1 MSELPQGW
9 ARAEIG
15 QLSELI
21 NGRAFKPQE
30 WSESGLPIIRIQNLN
45 NAAAKFNHFQGEL
58 SDRHLVRKGDLLFAW
73 SGTPGTSFGAHI
85 WRGENAAL
93 NQHIFKIEFD
103 EKEIERRF
111 FRYAI
116 NQKLEDLIG
125 SAQGGVGLR
134 HVTKGTFEKTLIA
147 FPSREEQARIA
158 QKLDSLLAQIDA
170 LKKRID
176 TIAPLLKRFRQSVL
190 SAAVSGRLTESWRES
205 NALTRQGVKSWEK
218 TNFGAICSEITVGY
232 VGKMADQYTEAGIP
246 FLRSQNVRPFRFSKT
261 NLLYVSKEFHESIAK
276 SKLFPGDLAVV
287 RSGAPGVTC
296 VIPDEL
302 EVANCSDLVI
312 ARPSERLNSQFGCIF
327 MNSEVAKRNVAENQV
342 GVAQQHF
349 NVGSMKQ
356 MPIELPPIEE
366 QLEIVRRVDQ
376 LFAFADLLESKVK
389 TAKARIGLL
398 TQSILGSGDELR
410 EPGQTLLAGQIYN
423 ANRYCIGALLRGL
436 GFEVHDEEVLAD
448 ELVASRDAL
457 SLAASEWDA
466 LVTSG
471 GVSVGEEDHLK
482 RAIAE
487 LGEVNLWRLAIQPG
501 KPFAFGSV
509 AGKPWLG
516 LPGNPAAAL
525 VTALLVARPFL
536 LRQQGL
542 FDVVP
547 RPLALPAAF
556 DWPQPRARR
565 QYLRAR
571 LDERGRVEIHP
582 QQGSAML
589 LAASWA
595 DGLAVIE
602 RGATLGV
609 GDAIDFLPFS
619 ALMA

>member
-1 MSELPQGW
+1 IFTGAPLPTG
-9 ARAEIG
+9 ADCVV
-15 QLSELI
+15 
-21 NGRAFKPQE
+21 PQE
-30 WSESGLPIIRIQNLN
+30 LCVVDGERVQLPPVSAGQ
-45 NAAAKFNHFQGEL
+45 H
-58 SDRHLVRKGDLLFAW
+58 VRR
-73 SGTPGTSFGAHI
+73 
-85 WRGENAAL
+85 RGEEL
-93 NQHIFKIEFD
+93 
-103 EKEIERRF
+103 RRG
-111 FRYAI
+111 AP
-116 NQKLEDLIG
+116 
-125 SAQGGVGLR
+125 VLR
-134 HVTKGTFEKTLIA
+134 AGQRLRPQELG
-147 FPSREEQARIA
+147 
-158 QKLDSLLAQIDA
+158 LLAS
-170 LKKRID
+170 L
-176 TIAPLLKRFRQSVL
+176 
-190 SAAVSGRLTESWRES
+190 
-205 NALTRQGVKSWEK
+205 
-218 TNFGAICSEITVGY
+218 
-232 VGKMADQYTEAGIP
+232 
-246 FLRSQNVRPFRFSKT
+246 
-261 NLLYVSKEFHESIAK
+261 
-276 SKLFPGDLAVV
+276 
-287 RSGAPGVTC
+287 
-296 VIPDEL
+296 
-302 EVANCSDLVI
+302 
-312 ARPSERLNSQFGCIF
+312 
-327 MNSEVAKRNVAENQV
+327 
-342 GVAQQHF
+342 GVAT
-349 NVGSMKQ
+349 VS
-356 MPIELPPIEE
+356 
-366 QLEIVRRVDQ
+366 VRRR
-376 LFAFADLLESKVK
+376 L
-389 TAKARIGLL
+389 RIGLL
-398 TQSILGSGDELR
+398 SSGDELR

-423 ANRYCIGALLRGL
+423 VNRYCIGALLRGL

>member
-1 MSELPQGW
+1 MSLPLGQA
-9 ARAEIG
+9 ARIFTGAPLPTG
-15 QLSELI
+15 
-21 NGRAFKPQE
+21 ADCVVPQE
-30 WSESGLPIIRIQNLN
+30 LCVVDGERVQLPPVSAGQ
-45 NAAAKFNHFQGEL
+45 H
-58 SDRHLVRKGDLLFAW
+58 VRR
-73 SGTPGTSFGAHI
+73 
-85 WRGENAAL
+85 RGEEL
-93 NQHIFKIEFD
+93 
-103 EKEIERRF
+103 RRG
-111 FRYAI
+111 AP
-116 NQKLEDLIG
+116 
-125 SAQGGVGLR
+125 VLR
-134 HVTKGTFEKTLIA
+134 AGQRLRPQELG
-147 FPSREEQARIA
+147 
-158 QKLDSLLAQIDA
+158 LLAS
-170 LKKRID
+170 L
-176 TIAPLLKRFRQSVL
+176 
-190 SAAVSGRLTESWRES
+190 
-205 NALTRQGVKSWEK
+205 
-218 TNFGAICSEITVGY
+218 
-232 VGKMADQYTEAGIP
+232 
-246 FLRSQNVRPFRFSKT
+246 
-261 NLLYVSKEFHESIAK
+261 
-276 SKLFPGDLAVV
+276 
-287 RSGAPGVTC
+287 
-296 VIPDEL
+296 
-302 EVANCSDLVI
+302 
-312 ARPSERLNSQFGCIF
+312 
-327 MNSEVAKRNVAENQV
+327 
-342 GVAQQHF
+342 GVAT
-349 NVGSMKQ
+349 VS
-356 MPIELPPIEE
+356 
-366 QLEIVRRVDQ
+366 VRRR
-376 LFAFADLLESKVK
+376 L
-389 TAKARIGLL
+389 RIGLL
-398 TQSILGSGDELR
+398 SSGDELR

-471 GVSVGEEDHLK
+471 GVSVGEEDHSSAPSPSLARSTCGAWRSS
-482 RAIAE
+482 RASRSPSAP
-487 LGEVNLWRLAIQPG
+487 WPA
-501 KPFAFGSV
+501 S
-509 AGKPWLG
+509 PWLG

>member
-1 MSELPQGW
+1 QELCVVDGERVQLPPVSAGQHVRRCGEELRRG
-9 ARAEIG
+9 APVLRAG
-15 QLSELI
+15 QRL
-21 NGRAFKPQE
+21 RPQE
-30 WSESGLPIIRIQNLN
+30 LG
-45 NAAAKFNHFQGEL
+45 
-58 SDRHLVRKGDLLFAW
+58 
-73 SGTPGTSFGAHI
+73 
-85 WRGENAAL
+85 
-93 NQHIFKIEFD
+93 
-103 EKEIERRF
+103 
-111 FRYAI
+111 
-116 NQKLEDLIG
+116 
-125 SAQGGVGLR
+125 
-134 HVTKGTFEKTLIA
+134 
-147 FPSREEQARIA
+147 
-158 QKLDSLLAQIDA
+158 LLAS
-170 LKKRID
+170 L
-176 TIAPLLKRFRQSVL
+176 
-190 SAAVSGRLTESWRES
+190 
-205 NALTRQGVKSWEK
+205 
-218 TNFGAICSEITVGY
+218 
-232 VGKMADQYTEAGIP
+232 
-246 FLRSQNVRPFRFSKT
+246 
-261 NLLYVSKEFHESIAK
+261 
-276 SKLFPGDLAVV
+276 
-287 RSGAPGVTC
+287 
-296 VIPDEL
+296 
-302 EVANCSDLVI
+302 
-312 ARPSERLNSQFGCIF
+312 
-327 MNSEVAKRNVAENQV
+327 
-342 GVAQQHF
+342 GVAT
-349 NVGSMKQ
+349 VS
-356 MPIELPPIEE
+356 
-366 QLEIVRRVDQ
+366 VRRR
-376 LFAFADLLESKVK
+376 L
-389 TAKARIGLL
+389 RIGLL
-398 TQSILGSGDELR
+398 SSGDELR

>member
-1 MSELPQGW
+1 MSACACDGGQLRPLDEALAELL
-9 ARAEIG
+9 ARAPRPPACES
-15 QLSELI
+15 LALERAL
-21 NGRAFKPQE
+21 GRVLGEDLLAPMDLPH
-30 WSESGLPIIRIQNLN
+30 WDNSAMDGYALCSAGLPR
-45 NAAAKFNHFQGEL
+45 
-58 SDRHLVRKGDLLFAW
+58 
-73 SGTPGTSFGAHI
+73 SG
-85 WRGENAAL
+85 
-93 NQHIFKIEFD
+93 
-103 EKEIERRF
+103 
-111 FRYAI
+111 
-116 NQKLEDLIG
+116 G
-125 SAQGGVGLR
+125 SLTVG
-134 HVTKGTFEKTLIA
+134 
-147 FPSREEQARIA
+147 ARIA
-158 QKLDSLLAQIDA
+158 AGDTRGMSLPLGQAARIFTGAPLPTGADCVVPQELCVVDGERVQLPPVSAGQHVRRRGEELRRGAPVLRAGQRLRPQELGLLAS
-170 LKKRID
+170 L
-176 TIAPLLKRFRQSVL
+176 
-190 SAAVSGRLTESWRES
+190 
-205 NALTRQGVKSWEK
+205 
-218 TNFGAICSEITVGY
+218 
-232 VGKMADQYTEAGIP
+232 
-246 FLRSQNVRPFRFSKT
+246 
-261 NLLYVSKEFHESIAK
+261 
-276 SKLFPGDLAVV
+276 
-287 RSGAPGVTC
+287 
-296 VIPDEL
+296 
-302 EVANCSDLVI
+302 
-312 ARPSERLNSQFGCIF
+312 
-327 MNSEVAKRNVAENQV
+327 
-342 GVAQQHF
+342 GVATL
-349 NVGSMKQ
+349 S
-356 MPIELPPIEE
+356 
-366 QLEIVRRVDQ
+366 VRRR
-376 LFAFADLLESKVK
+376 L
-389 TAKARIGLL
+389 RIGLL
-398 TQSILGSGDELR
+398 SSGDELR

>member
-1 MSELPQGW
+1 MSHLATSTFQPLNIAILTVSDTRTLETDTSGQTLADALLAAGHRLHQRSLKTDDIYQIRAVVSAWIADPKVQVGLITGGTGFTARDNTPGGRAAVRARCRGLRRTVPPGLAARDRHFHHPVAGAGRAQQRYPGVLPARLAGRLSHRLERDSPGATGQPHPPVQFRPAPEDPASRGAGGRLRVPLVSACACDGGQLRPLDEALAELL
-9 ARAEIG
+9 ARAPRPPACES
-15 QLSELI
+15 LALERAL
-21 NGRAFKPQE
+21 GRV
-30 WSESGLPIIRIQNLN
+30 L
-45 NAAAKFNHFQGEL
+45 GE
-58 SDRHLVRKGDLLFAW
+58 DLLAPMDLPHW
-73 SGTPGTSFGAHI
+73 DNSAMDGYALCSADLPRSG
-85 WRGENAAL
+85 
-93 NQHIFKIEFD
+93 
-103 EKEIERRF
+103 
-111 FRYAI
+111 
-116 NQKLEDLIG
+116 G
-125 SAQGGVGLR
+125 SLTVG
-134 HVTKGTFEKTLIA
+134 
-147 FPSREEQARIA
+147 ARIA
-158 QKLDSLLAQIDA
+158 AGDTRGMSLPLGQAARIFTGAPLPTGADCVVPQELCVVDGERVQLPPVSAGQHVRRRGEELRRGAPVLRAGQRLRPQELGLLAS
-170 LKKRID
+170 L
-176 TIAPLLKRFRQSVL
+176 
-190 SAAVSGRLTESWRES
+190 
-205 NALTRQGVKSWEK
+205 
-218 TNFGAICSEITVGY
+218 
-232 VGKMADQYTEAGIP
+232 
-246 FLRSQNVRPFRFSKT
+246 
-261 NLLYVSKEFHESIAK
+261 
-276 SKLFPGDLAVV
+276 
-287 RSGAPGVTC
+287 
-296 VIPDEL
+296 
-302 EVANCSDLVI
+302 
-312 ARPSERLNSQFGCIF
+312 
-327 MNSEVAKRNVAENQV
+327 
-342 GVAQQHF
+342 GVAT
-349 NVGSMKQ
+349 VS
-356 MPIELPPIEE
+356 
-366 QLEIVRRVDQ
+366 VRRR
-376 LFAFADLLESKVK
+376 L
-389 TAKARIGLL
+389 RIGLL
-398 TQSILGSGDELR
+398 SSGDELR

>member
-1 MSELPQGW
+1 MSHLATSTFQPLNIAILTVSDTRTLETDTSGQTLADALLAAGHRLHQRSLKSDDIYQIRAVVSAWIADPEVQVGLITGGTGFTARDNTPQAVGPLFEREVEGFGELFRQVSQREIGTSTIQSRALAGLSNGTLVLPARLAGRLSHRLERDSPGATGQPHPPVQFRPAPEDPASRGAGGRLRVPLVSACACDGGQLRPLDEALAELL
-9 ARAEIG
+9 ARAPRPPACES
-15 QLSELI
+15 LALERAL
-21 NGRAFKPQE
+21 GRV
-30 WSESGLPIIRIQNLN
+30 L
-45 NAAAKFNHFQGEL
+45 GE
-58 SDRHLVRKGDLLFAW
+58 DLLAPMDLPHW
-73 SGTPGTSFGAHI
+73 DNSAMDGYALCSADLPRSG
-85 WRGENAAL
+85 
-93 NQHIFKIEFD
+93 
-103 EKEIERRF
+103 
-111 FRYAI
+111 
-116 NQKLEDLIG
+116 G
-125 SAQGGVGLR
+125 SLTVG
-134 HVTKGTFEKTLIA
+134 
-147 FPSREEQARIA
+147 ARIA
-158 QKLDSLLAQIDA
+158 AGDTRGMSLPLGQAARIFTGAPLPTGADCVVPQELCVVDGERVQLPPVSAGQHVRRRGEELRRGAPVLRAGQRLRPQELGLLAS
-170 LKKRID
+170 L
-176 TIAPLLKRFRQSVL
+176 
-190 SAAVSGRLTESWRES
+190 
-205 NALTRQGVKSWEK
+205 
-218 TNFGAICSEITVGY
+218 
-232 VGKMADQYTEAGIP
+232 
-246 FLRSQNVRPFRFSKT
+246 
-261 NLLYVSKEFHESIAK
+261 
-276 SKLFPGDLAVV
+276 
-287 RSGAPGVTC
+287 
-296 VIPDEL
+296 
-302 EVANCSDLVI
+302 
-312 ARPSERLNSQFGCIF
+312 
-327 MNSEVAKRNVAENQV
+327 
-342 GVAQQHF
+342 GVAT
-349 NVGSMKQ
+349 VS
-356 MPIELPPIEE
+356 
-366 QLEIVRRVDQ
+366 VRRR
-376 LFAFADLLESKVK
+376 L
-389 TAKARIGLL
+389 RIGLL
-398 TQSILGSGDELR
+398 SSGDELR

>member
-1 MSELPQGW
+1 MSHLATSTFQPLNIAILTVSDTRTLETDTSGQTLADALLAAGHRLHQRSLKTDDIYQIRAVVSAWIADPEVQVGLITGGTGFTARDNTPQAVGPLFERDVEGFGELFRQVSQREIGTSTIQSRALAGLSNGTLVCCLPGSPGACRTAWNEILLAQLDSRTRPCNFVPHLRPASRGAGGRLRVPLVSACACDGGQLRPLDEALAELL
-9 ARAEIG
+9 ARAPRPPACES
-15 QLSELI
+15 LALERAL
-21 NGRAFKPQE
+21 GRV
-30 WSESGLPIIRIQNLN
+30 L
-45 NAAAKFNHFQGEL
+45 GE
-58 SDRHLVRKGDLLFAW
+58 DLLAPMDLPHW
-73 SGTPGTSFGAHI
+73 DNSAMDGYALCSADLPRSG
-85 WRGENAAL
+85 
-93 NQHIFKIEFD
+93 
-103 EKEIERRF
+103 
-111 FRYAI
+111 
-116 NQKLEDLIG
+116 G
-125 SAQGGVGLR
+125 SLTVG
-134 HVTKGTFEKTLIA
+134 
-147 FPSREEQARIA
+147 ARIA
-158 QKLDSLLAQIDA
+158 AGDTRGMSLPLGQAARIFTGAPLPTGADCVVPQELCVVDGERVQLPPVSAGQHVRRRGEELRRGAPVLRAGQRLRPQELGLLAS
-170 LKKRID
+170 L
-176 TIAPLLKRFRQSVL
+176 
-190 SAAVSGRLTESWRES
+190 
-205 NALTRQGVKSWEK
+205 
-218 TNFGAICSEITVGY
+218 
-232 VGKMADQYTEAGIP
+232 
-246 FLRSQNVRPFRFSKT
+246 
-261 NLLYVSKEFHESIAK
+261 
-276 SKLFPGDLAVV
+276 
-287 RSGAPGVTC
+287 
-296 VIPDEL
+296 
-302 EVANCSDLVI
+302 
-312 ARPSERLNSQFGCIF
+312 
-327 MNSEVAKRNVAENQV
+327 
-342 GVAQQHF
+342 GVAT
-349 NVGSMKQ
+349 VS
-356 MPIELPPIEE
+356 
-366 QLEIVRRVDQ
+366 VRRR
-376 LFAFADLLESKVK
+376 L
-389 TAKARIGLL
+389 RIGLL
-398 TQSILGSGDELR
+398 SSGDELR

-423 ANRYCIGALLRGL
+423 VNRYCIGALLRGL